1 MAVKF
6 SVPVGR
12 LVQGLPHEFRE
23 QKDNKGN
30 LKLDKEGNVIK
41 QAYVG
46 IAVEPNDPHWLAE
59 KAKIEA
65 DAEASWGPK
74 GIKPKSMKVFA
85 WKFFDGDSENRYSEV
100 RSEKNPAMSGKT
112 VIGLTRGEK
121 MGPPQMYVRSN
132 LLPEGHME
140 KDLRDEA
147 GNFRAIQID
156 IATAAQVFKRGYK
169 VRAFGEAKSN
179 ESSETPG
186 MYLNLIGIEMVAYDE
201 EIIVQGGPSYE
212 EMFGGNPSG
221 PAPAA
226 APTSPSPAASPVA
239 APPTASPS
247 SPPPPYSGHLAPP
260 PPAGPKLTPAAEA
273 AYPGASLEMW
283 YQAGWTDENLKAS
296 GYLA

>member
-23 QKDNKGN
+23 QEDDRGNK
-30 LKLDKEGNVIK
+30 KLDSDGKVVT

-74 GIKPKSMKVFA
+74 GVKPKSMKAFA
-85 WKFFDGDSENRYSEV
+85 WKFFDGDSEDKFGVS
-100 RSEKNPAMSGKT
+100 RSEKNPAMAGKT
-112 VIGLTRGEK
+112 VIGLTRGGK

-140 KDLRDEA
+140 KDLRDDA

-156 IATAAQVFKRGYK
+156 VATAQEVFKRGYR

-179 ESSETPG
+179 ESSQTPG

-212 EMFGGNPSG
+212 EMFGGNSA
-221 PAPAA
+221 PAPK
-226 APTSPSPAASPVA
+226 PAAS
-239 APPTASPS
+239 APPAASPS
-247 SPPPPYSGHLAPP
+247 SPPPPYSGHMAPP
-260 PPAGPKLTPAAEA
+260 PPAVPAGPKLTPAAEA
-273 AYPGASLEMW
+273 AYPGATLEQW
-283 YQAGWTDENLKAS
+283 HQAGWTDENLKAN

>member
-6 SVPVGR
+6 VTPVSR

-23 QKDNKGN
+23 QEDDKGN
-30 LKLDKEGNVIK
+30 KKLDSDGTVVT

-46 IAVEPNDPHWLAE
+46 IAVEPNDPLWLAE

-65 DAEASWGPK
+65 DAEASWVPK
-74 GIKPKSMKVFA
+74 GVKPKSMKAFA
-85 WKFFDGDSENRYSEV
+85 WKFFDGDSEDKFGV
-100 RSEKNPAMSGKT
+100 KRSEKNPAMAGKT
-112 VIGLTRGEK
+112 VIGLTRGGK

-140 KDLRDEA
+140 KDQRDDA

-156 IATAAQVFKRGYK
+156 VATAQEVFKRGYR

-179 ESSETPG
+179 ESSQTPG

-212 EMFGGNPSG
+212 EMFGGNP
-221 PAPAA
+221 APAA
-226 APTSPSPAASPVA
+226 TPPSPKPAAS

-247 SPPPPYSGHLAPP
+247 SPPLPYSGHMAPP
-260 PPAGPKLTPAAEA
+260 PPAVPTGPKLTPAAEA
-273 AYPGASLEMW
+273 AYPGATVEMW
-283 YQAGWTDENLKAS
+283 NAAGWTEEQLKAN